1 MANPGEAS
9 RVVVTQDKPKV
20 LSQNG
25 DSCARPVAA
34 AKSGL
39 GQQGMWSGPG
49 APNSPGADEAPPA
62 KGRGPGPDRLDAG
75 SRRVGSRSHDHSRE

>member
-25 DSCARPVAA
+25 DSRARLGAA

-39 GQQGMWSGPG
+39 GQK
-49 APNSPGADEAPPA
+49 A
-62 KGRGPGPDRLDAG
+62 RGQVAVLRTHRTQMVYHRRRDAT
-75 SRRVGSRSHDHSRE
+75 